1 MSKTRS
7 HADRDEVSSAQRTI
21 RDSILNGQL
30 KPDTVL
36 SQVELATRLGVSR
49 GPLREALRVLQR
61 EGFVVQESQH
71 RARVA
76 GVMIEDFDELYA
88 MRIVLESLG
97 IALAV
102 PQMSAK
108 DHQYLDELLERMESS
123 VTARDLQQWE
133 EPHSAFH
140 KALVHPSG
148 DRLEREASLLG
159 DHAQRYRSAYYTFR
173 RPDWEAS
180 MREHAAIADAARH
193 GDADGAAALL
203 AQHLARTALV
213 VLSVAAPTYEPARI
227 RRALSRCCAPSGLIS
242 AVSPPD
248 GVFPV
253 ARRLA

>member
-1 MSKTRS
+1 MSRTRND
-7 HADRDEVSSAQRTI
+7 ADRDEVSRARRTI
-21 RDSILNGQL
+21 RDWILNGQM

-76 GVMIEDFDELYA
+76 GVMIEDFDEIYA
-88 MRIVLESLG
+88 MRVVLESLG

-102 PQMSAK
+102 PQMSPK
-108 DHQYLDELLERMESS
+108 DHQYLDELLERMERWASGG
-123 VTARDLQQWE
+123 DLQQWE

-140 KALVHPSG
+140 KALLHPSG
-148 DRLEREASLLG
+148 DRLEAEASLLG

-193 GDADGAAALL
+193 GDADGAATLL
-203 AQHLARTALV
+203 AQHLARTALM
-213 VLSVAAPTYEPARI
+213 VLSVAAPAYEPTRI
-227 RRALSRCCAPSGLIS
+227 RRALSRCCAPSDLV
-242 AVSPPD
+242 ATASPPD
-248 GVFPV
+248 GVFPI